1 MGITISRIYDYS
13 LKGLL
18 GSLLVLFILAMA
30 APALAAPTL
39 SITPFSGNVIA
50 NPSPTFEG
58 SAGDAAYT
66 INLMAYTWDA
76 KTTWYVCN
84 PKDGAFNSANE
95 EWDTRN
101 RKYGNFSLGSHTL
114 YVKARNTNGEW
125 SSEASYT
132 FTVVNVAVINSIDP
146 ISGQVD
152 TLVTIEGS
160 NFGATQGTN
169 DKVTFAGSGIGR
181 IEAPITSWIAT
192 QIVCKVPANAIT
204 GNIIVTAAGQD
215 SNGVNFKVE
224 RSNPSVDYLDPAS
237 GCIGDTVNIHGANFG
252 DAQGSSFV
260 LFNGVDAGTAGTWT
274 DTLITVTVP
283 SGATTGD
290 VTITRNPGGY
300 VSDSVPFTVVTAPS
314 ITSAAPSS
322 GPYGTS
328 PWTTYVN
335 INGSDFG
342 SDPGAGNR
350 STASNHIDL
359 NAVQVPDGNVVYWS
373 ATRIVAAVPSS
384 LSSGT
389 TYNVKATAGGH
400 ESNTTSFTAVTGQVI
415 DNHENASM
423 HNYYGSGAAG
433 EAVIPTPTP
442 VTSQYYEGQFAM
454 RVQYPGATG
463 SEWGG
468 YWGGSLKTLTSLDL
482 TACNMLV
489 FRVKGDG
496 SNNTIRLDVTE
507 YKDGT
512 NDEPYSSLDGSPLS
526 DNSGFIEYKIPFTRL
541 WRNEYAGSVKDD
553 DVFSKKIKGYTF
565 IYQGTNSTA
574 AYNYVD
580 FATAVAWNGP
590 IIDLIGP
597 SFGQVGA
604 VATIEGSGFGATP
617 ESSTVTFNGISG
629 TPTFWSATRIIVPV
643 PAGATSGSVVVTVS
657 SQASNGVPFTV
668 TSDPGP
674 AVSGLDPSSG
684 PSGTPVTISGSNFGD
699 DPGAGYRATA
709 SNHVV
714 FGTAK
719 VTESDVVSWSATQI
733 VVNVPTLSDGVYPVQ
748 VRAGNK
754 ESNIVEF
761 TVGGGEIAPS
771 APANLM
777 VTKSGSND
785 VVLSWSATS
794 DATGYNVY
802 RGTAPNFTPGAG
814 NKIGAVTTTTTTD
827 AGALADANSYYYIV
841 RAYNGAGESGNSNMG
856 YLPKKTLTYAS
867 PGKHWISIAYKNS
880 YANIQDIA
888 NDINGGTSP
897 GTVTKISRW
906 NPATQSYQS
915 RTWNGS
921 AWIGTNASV
930 VTGES
935 YEITINAN
943 TNLKLAGSH
952 NPDFQ
957 FNLSYVSPAKNW
969 ISIPYSAT
977 YADIQ
982 AIANSINGGTSPGTV
997 TKISRWNPATQAY
1010 QSRTWNGSAWIGT
1023 NASVVTGEGYEITI
1037 NANTTWKPTVY

>member
-1 MGITISRIYDYS
+1 M
-13 LKGLL
+13 
-18 GSLLVLFILAMA
+18 LFLLAMA
-30 APALAAPTL
+30 APALAAPTS
-39 SITPFSGNVIA
+39 SITPFPGNVTA

-58 SAGDAAYT
+58 SASDAAYA
-66 INLMAYTWDA
+66 INLAAYTWDA
-76 KTTWYVCN
+76 KTTWYVCD

-101 RKYGNFSLGSHTL
+101 KKYGNFSLGPHTL

-132 FTVVNVAVINSIDP
+132 FTVVAAAVINSIAP
-146 ISGQVD
+146 TSGQVG
-152 TLVTIEGS
+152 TSVTIEGS
-160 NFGATQGTN
+160 NFGATQGAS
-169 DKVTFAGSGIGR
+169 KVTFNGVDAGT
-181 IEAPITSWIAT
+181 ATSWSAT
-192 QIVCKVPANAIT
+192 KIVINVPDGT
-204 GNIIVTAAGQD
+204 PFGDGPVIVTAAGQD
-215 SNGVNFKVE
+215 SNGVTFTVYA
-224 RSNPSVDYLDPAS
+224 PDPIIDYLDPTS
-237 GCIGDTVNIHGANFG
+237 GCTGDAVNIHGSNFG
-252 DAQGSSFV
+252 DAQGSGFV
-260 LFNGVDAGTAGTWT
+260 LFNGVDAGTASFWT
-274 DTLITVTVP
+274 DTLITVKVP
-283 SGATTGD
+283 SGAATGD
-290 VTITRNPGGY
+290 VTVTRYSGGY
-300 VSDSVPFTVVTAPS
+300 ASNPKTFTVVAAPS
-314 ITSAAPSS
+314 ITGVTPSS
-322 GPYGTS
+322 GPAGTS

-342 SDPGAGNR
+342 TDPGAGNR

-373 ATRIVAAVPSS
+373 ATRIVAAVPS
-384 LSSGT
+384 LSPGN
-389 TYNVKATAGGH
+389 YDAKATAGGH
-400 ESNTTSFTAVTGQVI
+400 ESNTTPFTAVTGQVI
-415 DNHENASM
+415 DNYENASM
-423 HNYYGSGAAG
+423 YNYYDSGAPG
-433 EAVIPTPTP
+433 EVDIPAPTP

-454 RVQYPGATG
+454 KVQYPGATG
-463 SEWGG
+463 LQWGG
-468 YWGGSLKTLTSLDL
+468 YWGGSLKSLTSLDA

-489 FRVKGDG
+489 YRVQGDG

-512 NDEPYSSLDGSPLS
+512 SDEPYSSLDIYSLS
-526 DNSGFIEYKIPFTRL
+526 DNSGFKEIKIPFSRL

-565 IYQGTNSTA
+565 IYMGANLTSN
-574 AYNYVD
+574 YHYVD
-580 FATAVAWNGP
+580 FATAVAWSGP

-597 SFGQVGA
+597 NFGQAGA
-604 VATIEGSGFGATP
+604 VVTIEGSGFGATQG
-617 ESSTVTFNGISG
+617 SSTVTFNGTSG

-643 PAGATSGSVVVTVS
+643 PAGAASGPVVVTVS
-657 SQASNGVPFTV
+657 SQASNGVPFIV
-668 TSDPGP
+668 TSDAGP
-674 AVSGLDPSSG
+674 AISGLNPSSG
-684 PSGTPVTISGSNFGD
+684 PSGAQVTISGSNFGD
-699 DPGAGYRATA
+699 DPGAGNRATA

-719 VTESDVVSWSATQI
+719 VTESNVVSWSAAQI
-733 VVNVPTLSDGVYPVQ
+733 VVKVPTLSNGVYPVQ

-754 ESNIVEF
+754 ESNIAEF
-761 TVGGGEIAPS
+761 TVVGGEIAPS

-777 VTKSGSND
+777 VTKSGPND

-814 NKIGAVTTTTTTD
+814 SKIGAVTTTTTTD
-827 AGALADANSYYYIV
+827 AGVLADANSYYYIV

-856 YLPKKTLTYAS
+856 YLPKKTLTYVS
-867 PGKHWISIAYKNS
+867 PGKYWISIAYNHS
-880 YANIQDIA
+880 YVNIQDIA

-906 NPATQSYQS
+906 NPATNSYQN
-915 RTWNGS
+915 RTWTGS
-921 AWIGTNASV
+921 TWVGTNASV

-935 YEITINAN
+935 YEITINAD

-957 FNLSYVSPAKNW
+957 FNLSYVSPGKNW
-969 ISIPYSAT
+969 ISVPYSAT

-997 TKISRWNPATQAY
+997 TKISRWNPATQSY
-1010 QSRTWNGSAWIGT
+1010 QNRTWTGSTWVGT

-1037 NANTTWKPTVY
+1037 NADTTWKPAVY